1 MIEVGYNFISTPSQL
16 SNAHSVYARL
26 IRFHDFHHEYKIL
39 LAQYLDDILKNALEG
54 NINLRRFCYCTYDYD
69 NCYSLQRRN
78 RNVYIYLYSTLFE
91 ISFSELLT
99 HLICFTHKIKIA
111 RWAVFI
117 LFA

>member
-26 IRFHDFHHEYKIL
+26 IRFHEFHHEYKIL

-91 ISFSELLT
+91 MVLGVAI
-99 HLICFTHKIKIA
+99 IQVRI
-111 RWAVFI
+111 
-117 LFA
+117 